1 MKKIFQSTMTAFLHT
16 ALGYW
21 LLKVFLLA
29 SRYRVFSARTVHA
42 MEFDLLRAKAR
53 MTGKKI
59 RTVPAFPRLHFG
71 CGSRRVKGWLNVD
84 ISGSD
89 QDIDLAAGFLPWND
103 AVFEAVASQ
112 HVIEH
117 LELTTELFPLMREL
131 RRVCVDGAEIWLSC
145 PDLEKV
151 CASYSVDRARGLLED
166 RDRHRDADAGMDG
179 IPTQHYINLL
189 MTQRG
194 EHKNLFDYEMLKWL
208 LSENGFSECRRA
220 IEEDFLS
227 RFPEFPKRSDD
238 SQTLYVCAVAI

>member
-1 MKKIFQSTMTAFLHT
+1 MKKVLQNSMSGFLHT
-16 ALGYW
+16 PLGYW
-21 LLKVFLLA
+21 MLKGFLLL
-29 SRYRVFSARTVHA
+29 SRYRIFSARTVHA

-53 MTGKKI
+53 MSTKRTKI
-59 RTVPAFPRLHFG
+59 LPVSTRLHFG

-84 ISGSD
+84 ICGSD
-89 QDIDLAAGFLPWND
+89 QDVDLASGFLPWND
-103 AVFEAVASQ
+103 AVFETVASQ

-131 RRVCVDGAEIWLSC
+131 RRVCRTGAEVWLSC

-151 CASYSVDRARGLLED
+151 CASYSVDRAKALLED

-194 EHKNLFDYEMLKWL
+194 EHKNLFDFEMLQWL
-208 LSENGFSECRRA
+208 LTESGFGQCRR
-220 IEEDFLS
+220 IVEKDFLS
-227 RFPEFPKRSDD
+227 RFPEFPKRADD
-238 SQTLYVCAVAI
+238 SQTLYVHAVAN

>member
-1 MKKIFQSTMTAFLHT
+1 MKKAFQNTMNAFLHT
-16 ALGYW
+16 SAGYW
-21 LLKVFLLA
+21 MLKGFLLL
-29 SRYRVFSARTVHA
+29 SRYRIFSARTVHA

-53 MTGKKI
+53 MSMK
-59 RTVPAFPRLHFG
+59 RTKTIPPSLRLHFG
-71 CGSRRVKGWLNVD
+71 CGSRKVSGWLNVD

-89 QDIDLAAGFLPWND
+89 QDIDLAAGLLPWND
-103 AVFEAVASQ
+103 AVFEVVASQ

-117 LELTTELFPLMREL
+117 LELTAELFPLMREL
-131 RRVCVDGAEIWLSC
+131 RRVCRDGAEIWLSC

-151 CASYSVDRARGLLED
+151 CTSYSEDRAKGLLED

-208 LSENGFSECRRA
+208 LSENGFSKCQRVQ
-220 IEEDFLS
+220 EEDFLS
-227 RFPEFPKRSDD
+227 RFPEFPKRADD
-238 SQTLYVCAVAI
+238 SQTLYVYAVAG